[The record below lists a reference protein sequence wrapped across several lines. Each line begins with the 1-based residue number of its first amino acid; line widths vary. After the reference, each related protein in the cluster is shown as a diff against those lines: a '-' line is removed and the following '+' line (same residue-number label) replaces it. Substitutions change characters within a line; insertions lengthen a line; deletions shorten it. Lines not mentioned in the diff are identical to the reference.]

1 MSAGILL
8 VRRIGPSAIQETH
21 IEIIQG
27 NKVWIVNP
35 TGDIHRATGGSSVSY
50 PFSIVDFLS
59 GLADAGFQVIV
70 HRHFVDE
77 LGPTAFEHKRI
88 GGIVNHACYLYGL
101 AWAKNQW
108 DDVVEQLNRFVNN
121 RNSRKHPYFNNHMR
135 ILKLTGAYYAIN
147 SWQARCMSR
156 LTIQNV

>member
-8 VRRIGPSAIQETH
+8 VRRTGPSADKETS

-27 NKVWIVNP
+27 RNVWTVNP
-35 TGDIHRATGGSSVSY
+35 WSDIRRAVGNFCPLRAFSV
-50 PFSIVDFLS
+50 VDFLN
-59 GLADAGFQVIV
+59 GLSDAGFQVIV
-70 HRHFVDE
+70 HRHFADE
-77 LGPTAFEHKRI
+77 HGASAFEHKRI
-88 GGIVNHACYLYGL
+88 GGIVNNACYLYGL

-108 DDVVEQLNRFVNN
+108 DDVLMQLFQFAHS
-121 RNSRKHPYFNNHMR
+121 RNHKKQSYYGNHMR
-135 ILKLTGAYYAIN
+135 ILKLTGAYYAVN